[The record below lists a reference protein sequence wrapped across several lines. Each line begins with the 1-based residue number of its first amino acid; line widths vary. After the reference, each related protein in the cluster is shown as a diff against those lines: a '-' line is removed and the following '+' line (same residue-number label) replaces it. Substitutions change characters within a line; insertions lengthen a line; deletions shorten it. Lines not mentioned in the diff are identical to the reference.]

1 VEEKMRDLAKTKAGH
16 RVVLLMIALAMV
28 LALMPTKAALDGF
41 ATTVDSQSA
50 RDADLAHI
58 RATLENKKVSETL
71 VSLGYS
77 REEIDQRLSQLD
89 ESEIRSL
96 AGELDRAM
104 IPAGDGTA
112 GVIIAVLV
120 VFLVVLGVLSLMGKS
135 LVVS

>member
-1 VEEKMRDLAKTKAGH
+1 MRDLAKTKAGH